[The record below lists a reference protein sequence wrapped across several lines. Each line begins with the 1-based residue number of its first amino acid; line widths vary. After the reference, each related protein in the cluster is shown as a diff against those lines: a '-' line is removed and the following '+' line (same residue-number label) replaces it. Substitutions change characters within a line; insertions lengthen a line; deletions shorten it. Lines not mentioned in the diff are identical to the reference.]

1 MNRFAKMTLA
11 AAALSL
17 TALSAVPASAADI
30 VVSLRGKTA
39 EQVATEVQAAALQVC
54 RDEYA
59 RAPLS
64 TVVTCASTLAQDTL
78 NQLPATPVR

>member
-17 TALSAVPASAADI
+17 TALSAVPASAADV

-39 EQVATEVQAAALQVC
+39 DQVNTEIQSAALKVC
-54 RDEYA
+54 RDEFA
-59 RAPLS
+59 RVPLS
-64 TVVTCASTLAQDTL
+64 SLIACTAGVAQDAM
-78 NQLPATPVR
+78 NQLPASITR

>member
-30 VVSLRGKTA
+30 VVSLNGKTA
-39 EQVATEVQAAALQVC
+39 NQVSAEIQTAALKVC
-54 RDEYA
+54 RAEST
-59 RAPLS
+59 RMPLS
-64 TVVTCASTLAQDTL
+64 ALMTCTAEVAQDAVS
-78 NQLPATPVR
+78 QLPASYR